1 MNLILKSK
9 PSFEYLETIYTFVQY
24 LYRYPNSMSH
34 QKNSTKKVLFILFGL
49 VASALPYICRCGEY
63 LIHNRSLDVKYIR
76 SDLDLFVFCLAV
88 SIALIAEA
96 ETIANRFNTETSVIY
111 SIFAFVLF
119 GISFLIKTS
128 LDLEVEDIRLTR
140 QSQSIVTNI
149 EDIVSQ
155 QTYLEDQRSLV
166 FVISILCSL
175 TFITGSYYI
184 LFLKKGKAHG
194 N

>member
-1 MNLILKSK
+1 
-9 PSFEYLETIYTFVQY
+9 
-24 LYRYPNSMSH
+24 MSH
-34 QKNSTKKVLFILFGL
+34 QKNSTKKILFILFGL

-63 LIHNRSLDVKYIR
+63 LIHYRGLDVKYIR

-96 ETIANRFNTETSVIY
+96 DIIAERFNTETSVIY

-128 LDLEVEDIRLTR
+128 LDLEVEEIRLSH
-140 QSQSIVTNI
+140 QSQTLGINI
-149 EDIVSQ
+149 QDIVLQ
-155 QTYLEDQRSLV
+155 QIGLEDQRSI
-166 FVISILCSL
+166 FFGISILASS
-175 TFITGSYYI
+175 TFAIGSYYI
-184 LFLKKGKAHG
+184 LFLKKGKVNG